1 MDSLVEHGDLVS
13 VDDQLVTLSLDL
25 AVEAAMGGVILEHVD
40 LKKGGVG
47 VGAGGGG
54 SGRFLK

>member
-1 MDSLVEHGDLVS
+1 MEHGDLVS

-47 VGAGGGG
+47 AGGAAAG
-54 SGRFLK
+54 F